1 MATAT
6 SATLSINRH
15 EDAKM
20 VTGSKLSGP
29 MDGHWMTSLYLI
41 ESDDSGK
48 AFICQICVRG
58 ADGNRDRARFR
69 SANNASNLYSHFKHV
84 HSEVYSILE
93 PLIQAKINNKRQRT
107 NDAQQG
113 TIERMVVRSKEKAFY
128 EFLLQFFAA
137 PDIPKS
143 VLEHCRFKK
152 LINAANPLL
161 KLPTVKTLNSRLWS
175 KFNNVIE
182 TVKNNAQSADFLT
195 FMFDGWSTARTE
207 AVLGC
212 MVSTIDANFLLETK
226 TVGNFRLAGRHT
238 AADICNVLKSVI
250 QKRLGGRKPTYFVS
264 DSAPANKAAVR
275 MLMQND

>member
-1 MATAT
+1 
-6 SATLSINRH
+6 
-15 EDAKM
+15 
-20 VTGSKLSGP
+20 
-29 MDGHWMTSLYLI
+29 
-41 ESDDSGK
+41 
-48 AFICQICVRG
+48 
-58 ADGNRDRARFR
+58 
-69 SANNASNLYSHFKHV
+69 
-84 HSEVYSILE
+84 
-93 PLIQAKINNKRQRT
+93 
-107 NDAQQG
+107 
-113 TIERMVVRSKEKAFY
+113 MVVRSKEKAFY

-175 KFNNVIE
+175 KFNNAI
-182 TVKNNAQSADFLT
+182 
-195 FMFDGWSTARTE
+195 
-207 AVLGC
+207 LGC
-212 MVSTIDANFLLETK
+212 MVSNRCKFSLETK

-275 MLMQND
+275 MLMQNDGGDDHCTGPTGDVDAIDWDELDDEGLIHQVDMLSTTSAYKRLTHTARAIRATLRRSHRRMQTFITLQ